1 MACALLLGLR
11 MANGIYVSMNG
22 AAARMA
28 QLDSIADNLANAQT
42 PGFKAE
48 RPSFEAFLARA
59 DERFG
64 KNSTHV
70 YPAAVATRVDLSPGA
85 IVQTGNPLDI
95 TPSGKSF
102 IGVQTST
109 GIALTRN
116 GHVQVERDGALTI
129 SGRPVVDQGG
139 APIIAPPNTRVQIE
153 ANGAVFAGQNRIGQ
167 IGLFE
172 INGAVD
178 RVGPSLLAPHSQND
192 LSVSTDTVRIGQIET
207 GNASPLEAA
216 VQMVAAQRH
225 FESSMQA
232 LQTYKR
238 LDERAAEVGRTR

>member
-1 MACALLLGLR
+1 MRAALQR
-11 MANGIYVSMNG
+11 HMANGIYVSMNG

-48 RPSFEAFLARA
+48 RPSFEAFLAKA
-59 DERFG
+59 DDRFG
-64 KNSTHV
+64 RESTHV
-70 YPAAVATRVDLSPGA
+70 YPAAVATRVDLTPGA
-85 IVQTGNPLDI
+85 IIQTGNPLDVI
-95 TPSGKSF
+95 PSGRSF
-102 IGVQTST
+102 IGVQTAS

-116 GHVQVERDGALTI
+116 GHLQVESNGAVTI
-129 SGRPVVDQGG
+129 GGHAVVDPTGN
-139 APIIAPPNTRVQIE
+139 PIVAPPNATVRIE
-153 ANGAVFAGQNRIGQ
+153 ATGAVFANNTNIGQ

-172 INGAVD
+172 TNGNID
-178 RVGPSLLAPHSQND
+178 RIGPSLLAPHSPKD
-192 LSVSTDTVRIGQIET
+192 ITPSKDSVRIGEIET

-225 FESSMQA
+225 FETSMQA